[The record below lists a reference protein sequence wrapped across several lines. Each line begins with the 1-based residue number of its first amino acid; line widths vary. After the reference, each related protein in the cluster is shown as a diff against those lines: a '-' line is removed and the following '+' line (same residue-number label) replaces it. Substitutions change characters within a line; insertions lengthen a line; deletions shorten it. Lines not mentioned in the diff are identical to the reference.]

1 MNGTLSVMRY
11 TLIELSRRRILLVFF
26 IIGAVGIAAL
36 GVGVK
41 IFYSAIAQG
50 TAQGSTG
57 PNGAQLTTAQANQL
71 IEFFFVSQLL
81 GVLGIFALLI
91 AFALGM
97 TAIYHDLDSGA
108 AVGIFSK
115 PVSRLAFT
123 VGKLLGAVIALV
135 AIVGA
140 LALEAR
146 LVMYLFGGGLE
157 NALWLEVLAQ
167 VANTLVLMLLVLALS
182 TWMNNIVAAVV
193 AFVYYDV
200 VAGVINFIHTLSQQ
214 GVIDNAI
221 VRGIFDVLFWVVP
234 HSLTSSA
241 LHDLAQAEIE
251 LSSSGGGGTTSL
263 SSIPPASGVGD
274 IVWWAFV
281 VLVLCLLVYYSVR
294 RRQV

>member
-1 MNGTLSVMRY
+1 MNGTLAVARY

-26 IIGAVGIAAL
+26 IIGAAGIALLAVGL
-36 GVGVK
+36 RLLYAAILPGVQSGR
-41 IFYSAIAQG
+41 A
-50 TAQGSTG
+50 
-57 PNGAQLTTAQANQL
+57 GAQLTPEQVNQVVEYL
-71 IEFFFVSQLL
+71 FVTQIL

-97 TAIYHDLDSGA
+97 TTIYHDLDSGA
-108 AVGIFSK
+108 AVSIFAK

-123 VGKLLGAVIALV
+123 AGKLMAAVIAMV
-135 AIVGA
+135 AIVGF

-167 VANTLVLMLLVLALS
+167 LGNTLVVMLIVLSLS

-193 AFVYYDV
+193 AFIYYDV
-200 VAGVINFIHTLSQQ
+200 VAGVIVLVRNLADQGAITNSIIHF
-214 GVIDNAI
+214 V
-221 VRGIFDVLFWVVP
+221 FDILYWFVP
-234 HSLTSSA
+234 HTLTSSA
-241 LHDLAQAEIE
+241 VRDLAQAQVQI
-251 LSSSGGGGTTSL
+251 SGQGASGTPVTV
-263 SSIPPASGVGD
+263 SSIPPASGIGD

-281 VLVLCLLVYYSVR
+281 VIVLVAMVYYSVR